1 MVHRF
6 DTIQIV
12 NFYSNKN
19 CNVWFTSIEVLKTSF
34 KSVLTLLHNSMCI
47 SYMVQMTLQL
57 VLYLLLKTVNDNNL
71 FNITST
77 LNRKHFRLSH
87 CSVTFKIPPFCRS
100 QSRERR
106 IKLNI
111 NFPEN

>member
-6 DTIQIV
+6 DTIQKV
-12 NFYSNKN
+12 NFYSNN
-19 CNVWFTSIEVLKTSF
+19 NYNFWFTSIEVLKSTF
-34 KSVLTLLHNSMCI
+34 QGVLTLLHNSVCI
-47 SYMVQMTLQL
+47 NYVVQVTLQL
-57 VLYLLLKTVNDNNL
+57 VLYLLLKTVSDNNL

-77 LNRKHFRLSH
+77 LHRKIFRLSH
-87 CSVTFKIPPFCRS
+87 CSVTFKMPPFCRS
-100 QSRERR
+100 QSRKRR

>member
-1 MVHRF
+1 MVNRF
-6 DTIQIV
+6 DTIKKV
-12 NFYSNKN
+12 NFYSHKN
-19 CNVWFTSIEVLKTSF
+19 YNVWFTSIEVLKTTF
-34 KSVLTLLHNSMCI
+34 KCILTLLHNSVCI

-57 VLYLLLKTVNDNNL
+57 VLYLLLMIVIGNNL
-71 FNITST
+71 LNITSK
-77 LNRKHFRLSH
+77 LHRKNFHLSH
-87 CSVTFKIPPFCRS
+87 CSVTLKIPPFCRS

>member
-6 DTIQIV
+6 DTIQKV
-12 NFYSNKN
+12 NFYSNN
-19 CNVWFTSIEVLKTSF
+19 NYNVWFTLLEVLKTTF
-34 KSVLTLLHNSMCI
+34 KGILTLLHNPGCI

-57 VLYLLLKTVNDNNL
+57 VLYLLLKTVIDNN
-71 FNITST
+71 FFIITST
-77 LNRKHFRLSH
+77 LHRKNFRLSH
-87 CSVTFKIPPFCRS
+87 CSVTFKIPPFCWS